1 MERCDGQ
8 LMMAAQRGL
17 SRLDARRSDHA
28 GRRITESGVAPVT
41 SVIKCSNKGLLHLF
55 GLRRYIRESTIRID
69 TMQGVSY
76 AMVTNI
82 SRRPPGRPK
91 GFIPD
96 EALDRAVE
104 MFWEHGY
111 EGVDVDRIARA
122 VNVTKPAL
130 YREFGDKPT
139 LLLRAVERYAT
150 YGAPRM
156 AAFQAEPDIHKA
168 VTGFCEATVYTTT
181 GDARSGCMLAAAAL
195 GQSDRVTEIRSWLG
209 KSLTA
214 AADTFAKRFE
224 QEMKAGRLTRT
235 ASAKVRARLL
245 VDLLQ
250 GLQLRAKAGIAR
262 EQLLQDARSYVPL
275 ILCK

>member
-1 MERCDGQ
+1 
-8 LMMAAQRGL
+8 
-17 SRLDARRSDHA
+17 
-28 GRRITESGVAPVT
+28 
-41 SVIKCSNKGLLHLF
+41 
-55 GLRRYIRESTIRID
+55 
-69 TMQGVSY
+69 
-76 AMVTNI
+76 MVTI
-82 SRRPPGRPK
+82 IAKRPPGRPK

-130 YREFGDKPT
+130 YRAFGDKST
-139 LLLRAVERYAT
+139 LLLRAVERYALM
-150 YGAPRM
+150 YGAPKM
-156 AAFQAEPDIHKA
+156 AAFQAEPEIHKA
-168 VTGFCEATVYTTT
+168 VTAFCEATVNNAT

-195 GQSDRVTEIRSWLG
+195 GQSGRVTEIRSWLG

-214 AADTFAKRFE
+214 AADIFAKRFE

-235 ASAKVRARLL
+235 PSAKVRGRLL

-262 EQLLQDARSYVPL
+262 EELLQDARSYVPL
-275 ILCK
+275 ILGERI